1 MSTTEDELKMRISK
15 DRDILMIEVAGDQY
29 NRLLKEYADNLNGML
44 GAVDYIA
51 NVVDRVL
58 ASDEYTEAVQY
69 ERDGKG
75 TRWDYMHIKHDN
87 SLDWH
92 FLYKAN
98 AIIYREYPRLT

>member
-1 MSTTEDELKMRISK
+1 MIQRRVNS
-15 DRDILMIEVAGDQY
+15 DRDTLLVEVAGDQY
-29 NRLLKEYADNLNGML
+29 NRLLKEYADTLNGML

-51 NVVDRVL
+51 NVVDSVL

-87 SLDWH
+87 CLDWH
-92 FLYKAN
+92 FLDKAN
-98 AIIYREYPRLT
+98 AIIDREYPRLTEEA